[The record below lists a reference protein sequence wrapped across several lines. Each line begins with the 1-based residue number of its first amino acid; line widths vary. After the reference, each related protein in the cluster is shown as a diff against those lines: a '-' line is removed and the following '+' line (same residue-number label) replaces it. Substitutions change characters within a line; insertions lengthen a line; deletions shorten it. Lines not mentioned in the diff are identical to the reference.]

1 MERDLTREAAANRMA
16 AALRQRIDQGGVAE
30 AVLRALIF
38 VRGPEGSVDERG
50 FRALEEINAAQ
61 PQAKRLKLPRFKETL
76 REQFLIMKLDE
87 ERAIAA
93 IPRLLPED
101 SRKRDAARAAISRVL
116 GARGNLSEDSKQRL
130 ERIEALF
137 SKSEALFSK
146 SVEAR
151 AGAEKQ
157 PSLAEG

>member
-1 MERDLTREAAANRMA
+1 
-16 AALRQRIDQGGVAE
+16 
-30 AVLRALIF
+30 
-38 VRGPEGSVDERG
+38 
-50 FRALEEINAAQ
+50 
-61 PQAKRLKLPRFKETL
+61 
-76 REQFLIMKLDE
+76 MKLDE

-101 SRKRDAARAAISRVL
+101 SRQRDAARAAIRRVL
-116 GARGNLSEDSKQRL
+116 GARGNLSEGSQQRL

-137 SKSEALFSK
+137 SKP
-146 SVEAR
+146 VEAR